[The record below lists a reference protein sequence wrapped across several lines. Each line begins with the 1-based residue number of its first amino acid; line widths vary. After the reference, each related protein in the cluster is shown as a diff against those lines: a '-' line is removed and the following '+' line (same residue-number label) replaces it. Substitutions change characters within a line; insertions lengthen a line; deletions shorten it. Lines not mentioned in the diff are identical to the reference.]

1 MAASGRSPFDP
12 AAQCSGC
19 ERVHDFLEASHYYAL
34 DLRRAG
40 QPFDHVVPDTAKDI
54 CESSY
59 LRHYKSREDVFGLVT
74 FVHGRGSI
82 AGTRGPLNDLCNEIH
97 DANPLAFQDVLAKG
111 EDGGRGLCQAVCERW
126 YDMNLT
132 DKLRFA
138 AHERGGAQLL
148 RLAPYAII
156 AALFVFLV
164 LHYLHSVARRALAWA
179 AARFSKKKKK
189 T

>member
-1 MAASGRSPFDP
+1 M
-12 AAQCSGC
+12 
-19 ERVHDFLEASHYYAL
+19 
-34 DLRRAG
+34 
-40 QPFDHVVPDTAKDI
+40 
-54 CESSY
+54 
-59 LRHYKSREDVFGLVT
+59 
-74 FVHGRGSI
+74 
-82 AGTRGPLNDLCNEIH
+82 
-97 DANPLAFQDVLAKG
+97 
-111 EDGGRGLCQAVCERW
+111 
-126 YDMNLT
+126 T

-148 RLAPYAII
+148 RLAPYAVI